1 MYIYV
6 KYIIFYLLY
15 LLFYICVICSILYI
29 KNIYFICWS
38 KLCSVGGVYVKHSPA
53 SPFLCPSLP
62 PGGAGGAGE
71 AADAGGL
78 TAPLGGEGPAGSL
91 AGHGRAGAG
100 RGAATHPAVAGGWPF
115 ARPGRGGV
123 QVVAPLDAAPP
134 FDAPFACSRMGL
146 GSFWGSSQLGE
157 MLALLLR
164 CAGLLLGSFPAWRG
178 AGLLLG
184 PCSRLE
190 RCWYLYGTHF
200 GPQPSLRT
208 CWCLYWDCAGL
219 HPSV

>member
-78 TAPLGGEGPAGSL
+78 AAPRGGEGPAGSL

-115 ARPGRGGV
+115 ARPGRGGGCRWWHPWMLPPRSMH
-123 QVVAPLDAAPP
+123 PLLAVEWGW
-134 FDAPFACSRMGL
+134 APFGAHPSL
-146 GSFWGSSQLGE
+146 G
-157 MLALLLR
+157 
-164 CAGLLLGSFPAWRG
+164 
-178 AGLLLG
+178 
-184 PCSRLE
+184 
-190 RCWYLYGTHF
+190 RCWRFY
-200 GPQPSLRT
+200 
-208 CWCLYWDCAGL
+208 
-219 HPSV
+219 